1 MRPTSSLIKITTRSA
16 LVSVT
21 LMASLSAYCHPIWTP
36 SAGPSATAFHHAPHH
51 LTVAPRPIFID
62 PTRRSIST
70 VSTVSTYLAPPPA
83 AYLAPSPTVLAY
95 PPTVFTYPTP
105 VYITPENAYWNSR
118 YYNPAISVNPNR
130 LGYYDRREIE
140 FRHPHKPFHRHF

>member
-21 LMASLSAYCHPIWTP
+21 LMASLSA
-36 SAGPSATAFHHAPHH
+36 TAFHHAPHH

-62 PTRRSIST
+62 PTRRS

-118 YYNPAISVNPNR
+118 YYNPAITVNPNR